1 MLQVICISDS
11 KQPFGQFED
20 CKKKKTNS
28 LKNLLNIFRNLLIIL
43 PNLKNKN
50 ILIILAL

>member
-20 CKKKKTNS
+20 CQKIKNS
-28 LKNLLNIFRNLLIIL
+28 PKNLM
-43 PNLKNKN
+43 N
-50 ILIILAL
+50 ILEIYW